1 MSYRLYRAP
10 SGLGLVAVP
19 DEDGALPDPT
29 ENGAQEIDFEEEPES
44 EEIITTESWMF
55 SSTVAQQIF
64 SVVPGVAGGL
74 AGFILAVKLA
84 DTKKVKASE
93 VLLASAVVAL
103 TTFSVVFL
111 VRTVEE

>member
-1 MSYRLYRAP
+1 MSYRRYQAP
-10 SGLGLVAVP
+10 GHLGLVAVP
-19 DEDGALPDPT
+19 DDDGALPT
-29 ENGAQEIDFEEEPES
+29 ENGPREIDFEEEPET
-44 EEIITTESWMF
+44 EEITTESWMF

-64 SVVPGVAGGL
+64 SVVPGIAGGL
-74 AGFILAVKLA
+74 AGFILAVKLS